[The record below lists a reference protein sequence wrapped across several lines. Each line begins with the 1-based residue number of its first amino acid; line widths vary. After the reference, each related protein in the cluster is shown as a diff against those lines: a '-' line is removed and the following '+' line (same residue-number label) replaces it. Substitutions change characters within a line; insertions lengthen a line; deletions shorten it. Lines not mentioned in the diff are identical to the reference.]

1 MKTTEEVKIGTPGTV
16 SPYTDCY
23 PVTVVAVKGKK
34 VGVTYDEWR
43 IISGS
48 EFDGSAEY
56 EYFPRENGP
65 VVWFSLRKNGRYIKV
80 GHKITGTRLGL
91 GVRRRHYDPHM

>member
-56 EYFPRENGP
+56 EYFPP
-65 VVWFSLRKNGRYIKV
+65 
-80 GHKITGTRLGL
+80 
-91 GVRRRHYDPHM
+91 